1 MTFNWDL
8 FSSNEML
15 QGFEMVG
22 YEQILGSGALGIGL
36 KYGSL
41 HFGIIESRKR
51 FRDSYRL
58 IGSWVG
64 LGLVLRFELA
74 IK

>member
-1 MTFNWDL
+1 
-8 FSSNEML
+8 ML

-58 IGSWVG
+58 IGS
-64 LGLVLRFELA
+64 
-74 IK
+74 